1 MSSQSNLGKITVSTK
16 DHHSQLFNLKM
27 EEYSEAILHK
37 VGPKEMKKVMIS
49 ILKMIKLGYFLLI
62 IKANS
67 KLNKTRKNMR

>member
-37 VGPKEMKKVMIS
+37 VGQKRRKHMIS
-49 ILKMIKLGYFLLI
+49 TLKMIKLGYFLLI

-67 KLNKTRKNMR
+67 KLNKTRNNMR